1 MPRKPRITL
10 PGFYHVISRGV
21 EQRNVYLED
30 EDFQQFLDILLFVK
44 NNYNLVVHS
53 FCLMNNHYHIILQ
66 TELSNISEAMRYLN
80 SQYSV
85 WFNRKY
91 KRSGHL
97 WQGRF
102 KSYYLYDDAHFW
114 TVTKY
119 IERNPLVAGIM
130 NKIEL
135 YRFQSLYQRQKN
147 DKYITLLKGSMIFG
161 MTHKQY
167 KNFVDECLSTDELDF
182 VYKSPKIL
190 ILNDGAV
197 TILNQRLSSFFETPE
212 TLTRNQKIVNAA
224 NYGYSQ
230 TDIARYV
237 GLSVTFVSKILRLE
251 NTQS

>member
-21 EQRNVYLED
+21 ERRNVYLEN
-30 EDFQQFLDILLFVK
+30 EDFEQFLDILLFVK
-44 NNYNLVVHS
+44 NKYSLIVHS
-53 FCLMNNHYHIILQ
+53 FCLMNNHYHLILQ
-66 TELSNISEAMRYLN
+66 TEYSNISEAMQYLN
-80 SQYSV
+80 SKYSA

-91 KRSGHL
+91 KSTGHL

-102 KSYYLYDDAHFW
+102 KSFYLYDDAHFW

-119 IERNPLVAGIM
+119 IERNPLVAGIVKK
-130 NKIEL
+130 NAL
-135 YRFQSLYQRQKN
+135 YQFQSLYQRQET
-147 DKYITLLKGSMIFG
+147 DQYFSLLKGSLIFG
-161 MTHKQY
+161 MTHNQY
-167 KNFVDECLSTDELDF
+167 KMLVDLGLKKEELDF

-190 ILNDGAV
+190 LSNDGAV
-197 TILNQRLSSFFETPE
+197 IVLNQRLSSFFEIPE

-251 NTQS
+251 NVRS